1 MDTLIDDHVSRKQAD
16 LAVTALLDHI
26 KKVHA
31 KRDEKELLGAPEE
44 HIWLVLA
51 TKRMHPEKKL
61 KPFKMCVL
69 FSLTSR
75 LS

>member
-1 MDTLIDDHVSRKQAD
+1 MDSLIDDHVSTKQAD
-16 LAVTALLDHI
+16 LAVSALLDYI

-31 KRDEKELLGAPEE
+31 KKDEQELLGATEE

-61 KPFKMCVL
+61 KPFKM
-69 FSLTSR
+69 
-75 LS
+75 